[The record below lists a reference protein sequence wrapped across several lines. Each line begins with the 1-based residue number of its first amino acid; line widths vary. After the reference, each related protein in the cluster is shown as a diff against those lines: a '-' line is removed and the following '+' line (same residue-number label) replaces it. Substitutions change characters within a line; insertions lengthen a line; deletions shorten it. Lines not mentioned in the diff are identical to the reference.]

1 MNNSTKIYKSNW
13 IGIFFLLAFIA
24 YGFGRSFSERENTT
38 EQYIGA
44 ILILL
49 NTIMVLF
56 IGVWFKK
63 TLRQYNEMV
72 GNIYFLT
79 RLLEAIALGSIT
91 LNLITTINVSNDL
104 GYFLAMVILG
114 IGSIPMCILLYKH
127 EIAPKWL
134 AMWGV
139 TGYVIFAFGFI
150 MELIGKNW
158 SMYLLGLA
166 ALWEITFA
174 IWLII
179 KGENEKR
186 LTTR

>member
-24 YGFGRSFSERENTT
+24 YGFGRSLFERENTID
-38 EQYIGA
+38 QYIGA
-44 ILILL
+44 TLILL

-79 RLLEAIALGSIT
+79 RVFEAIALGSII

-104 GYFLAMVILG
+104 GYFLAMVVLG
-114 IGSIPMCILLYKH
+114 IGSIPMYILLYKH
-127 EIAPKWL
+127 KIVPKWL
-134 AMWGV
+134 AIWGV

>member
-1 MNNSTKIYKSNW
+1 
-13 IGIFFLLAFIA
+13 
-24 YGFGRSFSERENTT
+24 
-38 EQYIGA
+38 
-44 ILILL
+44 
-49 NTIMVLF
+49 
-56 IGVWFKK
+56 
-63 TLRQYNEMV
+63 
-72 GNIYFLT
+72 
-79 RLLEAIALGSIT
+79 
-91 LNLITTINVSNDL
+91 
-104 GYFLAMVILG
+104 
-114 IGSIPMCILLYKH
+114 
-127 EIAPKWL
+127 
-134 AMWGV
+134 MWGV

>member
-1 MNNSTKIYKSNW
+1 MNNSTKIYKSKW

-24 YGFGRSFSERENTT
+24 YGFGRSFFERENTT

-63 TLRQYNEMV
+63 TLRKYNEMV

-127 EIAPKWL
+127 KIVPKWL
-134 AMWGV
+134 AMWGI
-139 TGYVIFAFGFI
+139 TAYVIFTFGYI

-179 KGENEKR
+179 KGGNEKR

>member
-1 MNNSTKIYKSNW
+1 MNNSTKIYKSKW

-24 YGFGRSFSERENTT
+24 YGLGRSFFERENTT

-49 NTIMVLF
+49 NTIIVLF

-91 LNLITTINVSNDL
+91 LNLITTINVSYDL

-127 EIAPKWL
+127 EIVPKWL

-139 TGYVIFAFGFI
+139 TGYVIFTFGFI
-150 MELIGKNW
+150 MELIGENW

-179 KGENEKR
+179 KGRNEKK

>member
-1 MNNSTKIYKSNW
+1 
-13 IGIFFLLAFIA
+13 
-24 YGFGRSFSERENTT
+24 
-38 EQYIGA
+38 
-44 ILILL
+44 
-49 NTIMVLF
+49 
-56 IGVWFKK
+56 
-63 TLRQYNEMV
+63 
-72 GNIYFLT
+72 
-79 RLLEAIALGSIT
+79 
-91 LNLITTINVSNDL
+91 
-104 GYFLAMVILG
+104 
-114 IGSIPMCILLYKH
+114 MCIILYKH

-134 AMWGV
+134 AMWGA

-150 MELIGKNW
+150 MEPIGKNW

>member
-1 MNNSTKIYKSNW
+1 MNNSTKIYKSKW

-24 YGFGRSFSERENTT
+24 YGFGRSFFERENKT

-63 TLRQYNEMV
+63 TLRKYNEMV

-127 EIAPKWL
+127 KIVPKWL
-134 AMWGV
+134 AMWGI
-139 TGYVIFAFGFI
+139 TGYVIFTFGYI

-179 KGENEKR
+179 KGGNEKR

>member
-1 MNNSTKIYKSNW
+1 MNNSTKIYKSKW

-24 YGFGRSFSERENTT
+24 YGFGRSFFERENTT

-79 RLLEAIALGSIT
+79 RLLEAIAL
-91 LNLITTINVSNDL
+91 
-104 GYFLAMVILG
+104 
-114 IGSIPMCILLYKH
+114 GSIPMCILLYKH

>member
-1 MNNSTKIYKSNW
+1 MSNSTKIYKSKW

-24 YGFGRSFSERENTT
+24 YGFGRSFFERENTI
-38 EQYIGA
+38 EQYTGA

-104 GYFLAMVILG
+104 GYLLAMVILG

-127 EIAPKWL
+127 EIVPKWL
-134 AMWGV
+134 ALWGV

-179 KGENEKR
+179 KGGNEKD
-186 LTTR
+186 